1 MKIIKLTMSMLL
13 ALSLVACGG
22 EEKEEKKESS
32 VSIGGQTEQR
42 ETTSTESSSENGD
55 EDSDLLKLTI
65 EGSDQM
71 KFNKKE
77 LKAKAGSEIE
87 LTLKHVGEMS
97 KQAMGHNFVLLS
109 QGIDIM
115 AFGER
120 AAGAADNDYIPEDAG
135 DDVIAHTEMI
145 GGGETTT
152 VTFTAPEKGEYDFI
166 CSFPGH
172 VALMK
177 GKFIVE

>member
-1 MKIIKLTMSMLL
+1 MKIVKLSLSMLL

-22 EEKEEKKESS
+22 DEKKEEKKESK
-32 VSIGGQTEQR
+32 VSIGSQTEQR
-42 ETTSTESSSENGD
+42 ETQSEESSDAEEGVV
-55 EDSDLLKLTI
+55 KLTL

-71 KFNKKE
+71 KFNKKK
-77 LKAKAGSEIE
+77 LKVKAGSEVE
-87 LTLKHVGEMS
+87 LTLKHTGQMS
-97 KQAMGHNFVLLS
+97 KQAMGHNFVLLN
-109 QGIDIM
+109 QGVDMM
-115 AFGER
+115 AFGEK
-120 AAGAADNDYIPEDAG
+120 AAGAADNGYIPEDAG

-145 GGGETTT
+145 GGGESST
-152 VTFTAPEKGEYDFI
+152 VTFTAPEEKGEYDFI

>member
-1 MKIIKLTMSMLL
+1 MKIVKLTLSLLL
-13 ALSLVACGG
+13 AVSLVACGG
-22 EEKEEKKESS
+22 EEKKEEKKESK
-32 VSIGGQTEQR
+32 VSIGSQTEQR
-42 ETTSTESSSENGD
+42 ETSTQDN
-55 EDSDLLKLTI
+55 EDAMDGVVQLTL

-71 KFNKKE
+71 KFNKKT

-97 KQAMGHNFVLLS
+97 KQAMGHNFVLLNK
-109 QGIDIM
+109 GVDM
-115 AFGER
+115 MEFGER
-120 AAGAADNDYIPEDAG
+120 AAGASDNGYIPTDAG

-145 GGGETTT
+145 GGGESAT
-152 VTFTAPEKGEYDFI
+152 VTFIAPEKGEYDFI